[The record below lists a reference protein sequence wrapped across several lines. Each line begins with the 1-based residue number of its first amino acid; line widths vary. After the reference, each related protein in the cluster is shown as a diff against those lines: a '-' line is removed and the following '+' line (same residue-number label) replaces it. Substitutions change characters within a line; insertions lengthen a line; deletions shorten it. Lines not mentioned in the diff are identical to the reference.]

1 MVMKAN
7 DVLKLLEKHE
17 EECGKRYERIEKS
30 LDKFDI
36 KLWGLAVLIVI
47 TPFLHK
53 LI

>member
-1 MVMKAN
+1 MRAN

-17 EECGKRYERIEKS
+17 SECNRRDEKIEKS
-30 LDKFDI
+30 LDKLDV
-36 KLWGLAVLIVI
+36 KVWGLAVLIVI

>member
-1 MVMKAN
+1 MKAN
-7 DVLKLLEKHE
+7 EVLKLLEKHE
-17 EECGKRYERIEKS
+17 EECGKRYERIEKR
-30 LDKFDI
+30 LDKFDV